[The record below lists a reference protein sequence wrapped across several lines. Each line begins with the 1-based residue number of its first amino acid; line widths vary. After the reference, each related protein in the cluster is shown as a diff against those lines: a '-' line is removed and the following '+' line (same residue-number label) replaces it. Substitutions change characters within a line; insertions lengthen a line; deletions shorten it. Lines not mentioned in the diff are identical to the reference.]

1 MKTFVI
7 IMIFT
12 LSFLSC
18 SQQNAFSNFS
28 ITPVQEKSEENIQSA
43 KISNGDNIDGIVT
56 AVYLNKI
63 FPQRFHTQEYFYLY
77 MYSKRKVKNIN
88 FMLNNHK
95 AVTFKELNARNE
107 FTQLTSFNAPWSKY
121 YLVAFPKQDG
131 NLSLRVEYFDFSSKD
146 IVFPKEE
153 K

>member
-7 IMIFT
+7 IMIFA

-18 SQQNAFSNFS
+18 SQRNAFSNFG

-43 KISNGDNIDGIVT
+43 KITHGENTDGIVT

-63 FPQRFHTQEYFYLY
+63 FPKRFHAQEYFYLY
-77 MYSKRKVKNIN
+77 MYSKIKAKNIN

-95 AVTFKELNARNE
+95 AVTFKELNATNE
-107 FTQLTSFNAPWSKY
+107 FTQLTSFKAPWSKY
-121 YLVAFPKQDG
+121 YLVEFPQQDG
-131 NLSLRVEYFDFSSKD
+131 NLSLRVKYLDFSSEA
-146 IVFPKEE
+146 IIFPKEE